1 MAPVG
6 SSFFT
11 VPPLVPRGPEPEV
24 MVVWLV
30 GGARPTTPESA
41 SPEHRPAGGGHMTK
55 ASVSGGSV
63 T

>member
-30 GGARPTTPESA
+30 GEPGLPPLRARALSIDRRAEAT
-41 SPEHRPAGGGHMTK
+41 
-55 ASVSGGSV
+55 
-63 T
+63 